1 MTSHGKLGQVFLVD
15 ERQLH
20 QWLIEVQIAR
30 QPWVSTKD
38 GSVPAAG
45 MRDSVPL
52 LLLRTPISKYVRARN
67 RS

>member
-1 MTSHGKLGQVFLVD
+1 MRATCAEPDGTGTGSAANS
-15 ERQLH
+15 R
-20 QWLIEVQIAR
+20 A
-30 QPWVSTKD
+30 KD

-45 MRDSVPL
+45 TRDSVHL